1 MDSEQIVTE
10 ARLQGAVPLDDS
22 EVPAAT
28 PVWEEPGFEVIEA
41 AAEVTAY
48 AYRR

>member
-1 MDSEQIVTE
+1 MNSERIATE
-10 ARLQGAVPLDDS
+10 DQLQRPVDDPDVPPGTL
-22 EVPAAT
+22 
-28 PVWEEPGFEVIEA
+28 VWEEPGFEVIEA

>member
-1 MDSEQIVTE
+1 MDSERTATE
-10 ARLQGAVPLDDS
+10 DQLQPSVDDAD
-22 EVPAAT
+22 VAPAT
-28 PVWEEPGFEVIEA
+28 LVWEEPRFEVIEA

>member
-1 MDSEQIVTE
+1 MDAEQIATE
-10 ARLQGAVPLDDS
+10 DQLQRPVDDPGASPGTL
-22 EVPAAT
+22 
-28 PVWEEPGFEVIEA
+28 VWEEPGFEVIEA